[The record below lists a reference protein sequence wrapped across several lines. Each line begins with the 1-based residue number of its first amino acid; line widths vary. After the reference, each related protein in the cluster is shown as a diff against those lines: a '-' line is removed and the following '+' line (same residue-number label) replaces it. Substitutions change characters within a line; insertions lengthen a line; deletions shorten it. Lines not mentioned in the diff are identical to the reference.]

1 MFCIFTSSWY
11 CQDFVVVVNFSHSN
25 RYMIVTHYC
34 FTVQHPN
41 DKWCWASLYTHISHL
56 CMFFCRYLF
65 SLPILKLGYFTF
77 LILRVLCVL
86 GVQIIYQICILQI
99 FFPLHSLSFHSLY
112 SVFAEQMLLNPTYK
126 LFLYAMG
133 VIF

>member
-25 RYMIVTHYC
+25 RYMIVTHC